1 MEKIRIVVVIF
12 LVLII
17 ACTSV
22 YIYINKDSLFRREV
36 TIKYYTG
43 CEETYVDE
51 ILITDKCI
59 LPEKDKVKTQWL
71 INLSNVSL
79 PTT

>member
-1 MEKIRIVVVIF
+1 MEKIRIIVVIF
-12 LVLII
+12 LVLVI

-43 CEETYVDE
+43 CEETYVNE

-59 LPEKDKVKTQWL
+59 IPEKNKVNTQWML
-71 INLSNVSL
+71 NLSNVSL
-79 PTT
+79 LVT